1 MVFVLCFIFLF
12 RWFFGLIRPGF
23 CYVTFLKIPLLIE
36 EISCILWFFWES
48 FYRKDPTNGFRMERS
63 MFIFVSFSNFGQ
75 LVVFSFLQ
83 IFFKLAFS
91 PFDRLRTFVEVS
103 IYSVSFFFF
112 CSKAKTVFYFNG
124 LFFKLLLA
132 SSFIDYLFVSFK
144 NHP

>member
-48 FYRKDPTNGFRMERS
+48 FYRKDPSNGFLMERS
-63 MFIFVSFSNFGQ
+63 IFIFVSFFNFGQ

-103 IYSVSFFFF
+103 IYSVSFFVFLF
-112 CSKAKTVFYFNG
+112 LFKSKNSFLFQWLVFQASFG
-124 LFFKLLLA
+124 FKLHWL
-132 SSFIDYLFVSFK
+132 SFCFF
-144 NHP
+144 

>member
-103 IYSVSFFFF
+103 IYSVSFFVFLF
-112 CSKAKTVFYFNG
+112 LFKSKNCFLFQWLVFQASFG
-124 LFFKLLLA
+124 FKLHWL
-132 SSFIDYLFVSFK
+132 SFCFF
-144 NHP
+144 

>member
-48 FYRKDPTNGFRMERS
+48 FYRKDPSNGFLMERS
-63 MFIFVSFSNFGQ
+63 ISIFVSFSNFGQ

-83 IFFKLAFS
+83 IFFNLLS
-91 PFDRLRTFVEVS
+91 RLS
-103 IYSVSFFFF
+103 IASELLSRFRSIRFHFSFFFF
-112 CSKAKTVFYFNG
+112 YSKAKTVF
-124 LFFKLLLA
+124 LFQWLVFQASFGFKLHWL
-132 SSFIDYLFVSFK
+132 SFCFF
-144 NHP
+144 

>member
-48 FYRKDPTNGFRMERS
+48 FYRKDPTNGFLMERS
-63 MFIFVSFSNFGQ
+63 IFIFVSFSNFGQ

-103 IYSVSFFFF
+103 IYSVSFFVFLF
-112 CSKAKTVFYFNG
+112 LFKSKNCFLFQWLVFQASFG
-124 LFFKLLLA
+124 FKLHWL
-132 SSFIDYLFVSFK
+132 SFCFF
-144 NHP
+144 

>member
-103 IYSVSFFFF
+103 IYSVSFFVFLF
-112 CSKAKTVFYFNG
+112 LFKSKNSFLFQWLVFQASFG
-124 LFFKLLLA
+124 FKLHWL
-132 SSFIDYLFVSFK
+132 SFCFF
-144 NHP
+144 

>member
-63 MFIFVSFSNFGQ
+63 MFIFISFSNFGQ

-103 IYSVSFFFF
+103 IYSVSFFVFLF
-112 CSKAKTVFYFNG
+112 LFKSKNSFLFQWLVFQASFG
-124 LFFKLLLA
+124 FKLHWL
-132 SSFIDYLFVSFK
+132 SFCFF
-144 NHP
+144 

>member
-48 FYRKDPTNGFRMERS
+48 FYRKDPSNGFRMERS

-103 IYSVSFFFF
+103 IYSVSFFVFLF
-112 CSKAKTVFYFNG
+112 LFKSKNSFLFQWLVFQASFG
-124 LFFKLLLA
+124 FKLHWL
-132 SSFIDYLFVSFK
+132 SFCFF
-144 NHP
+144 